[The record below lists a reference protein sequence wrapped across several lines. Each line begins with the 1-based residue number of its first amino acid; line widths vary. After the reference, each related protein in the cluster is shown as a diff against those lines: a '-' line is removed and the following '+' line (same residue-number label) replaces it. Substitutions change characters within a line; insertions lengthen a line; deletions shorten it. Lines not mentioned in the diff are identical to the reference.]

1 MQELREIFLYFSLIF
16 ADALF
21 PLDICRLVVIY
32 YMCSKCKYIAVRF
45 LNTTEDTNM
54 RIKKTA
60 ALFMAASLMAALSA
74 GCINNNNKNNTSEED
89 IFPTLSNETVAPI
102 GSTEIKGE
110 LGKEVTAN
118 NTSFTLRS
126 LLVHTDSAAKERFIF
141 FDIDLRNSTNKEYTL
156 NTLNNFYIKLDDG
169 TEVFSDVRSQLYANG
184 NIKKDKYFVDPFNIP
199 SNGQFSGIVGGFI
212 LKDDI
217 DSFTVCFFPT
227 GSNPNDKGT
236 VIEYSITADDLKELD
251 STLLK

>member
-1 MQELREIFLYFSLIF
+1 M
-16 ADALF
+16 
-21 PLDICRLVVIY
+21 
-32 YMCSKCKYIAVRF
+32 IA
-45 LNTTEDTNM
+45 
-54 RIKKTA
+54 KKTVA
-60 ALFMAASLMAALSA
+60 FFLVASLMASLST
-74 GCINNNNKNNTSEED
+74 GCFNKNNLSDED
-89 IFPTLSNETVAPI
+89 NFPTVNTEEVAPI

-110 LGKEVTAN
+110 LGKAVTAN
-118 NTSFTLRS
+118 NTTFTLRS
-126 LLVHTDSAAKERFIF
+126 IVVHTDNAANERFIF
-141 FDIDLRNSTNKEYTL
+141 FDIDLKNSTNNEYTL
-156 NTLNNFYIKLDDG
+156 NTLNNFYIMLNDG
-169 TEVFSDVRSQLYANG
+169 TKVFSDVRSQLYAGG

>member
-1 MQELREIFLYFSLIF
+1 MKIR
-16 ADALF
+16 
-21 PLDICRLVVIY
+21 
-32 YMCSKCKYIAVRF
+32 
-45 LNTTEDTNM
+45 
-54 RIKKTA
+54 KTA
-60 ALFMAASLMAALSA
+60 ALIMAASLTAALSA
-74 GCINNNNKNNTSEED
+74 GCMNNNKKNNTSDED
-89 IFPTLSNETVAPI
+89 LFPTVNTESVAPI

-126 LLVHTDSAAKERFIF
+126 VVVHTDSDAKERFIF
-141 FDIDLRNSTNKEYTL
+141 FDIDLRNSTEKEYTL

-169 TEVFSDVRSQLYANG
+169 TEVFSDVRSQLYARSS
-184 NIKKDKYFVDPFNIP
+184 IKTDKYFVDPFNIP

-212 LKDDI
+212 LKNDI
-217 DSFTVCFFPT
+217 ESFTVCFFPT

-236 VIEYSITADDLKELD
+236 VIEYSITPDDLKEID